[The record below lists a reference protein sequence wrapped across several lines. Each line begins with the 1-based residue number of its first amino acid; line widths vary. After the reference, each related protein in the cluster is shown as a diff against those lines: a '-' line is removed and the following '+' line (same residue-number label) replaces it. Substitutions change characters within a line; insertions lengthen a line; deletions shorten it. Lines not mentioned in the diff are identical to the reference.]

1 MRIKTLGILALCAL
15 GWVAVRQLV
24 LKNRGGA
31 EDHHLL
37 DPHSGSSSLVHDDH
51 DHPVHGVP
59 HGGGEPQLRRGHD
72 VLRGGAA
79 RVAAAAQ
86 PRPATASRAPREAGR
101 AAVKRREVLKD
112 PATAVAARVAAVAAR
127 VAAVAARET
136 AAPTVETGSVH
147 LLVEEAVG
155 GARHTV
161 RVLLR
166 PDLSASSAAFMRE
179 AAARRCGGRLYR
191 AEAGLLLQGRISC
204 TSPLKARVAKGDC
217 PPGVKRD
224 PKRKCFAHDPNCGCH
239 GPVMTKGMVGWA
251 GGATGP
257 DFFVYTGAQPN
268 TWWSH
273 DHTILGI
280 VEADDAASWAALAA
294 LGRLPVANKGG
305 MAMLKEPCK
314 VTVAA

>member
-1 MRIKTLGILALCAL
+1 MRLKTLGILALCAL

-31 EDHHLL
+31 EDRHLL
-37 DPHSGSSSLVHDDH
+37 DPHSGSSLVHYDH
-51 DHPVHGVP
+51 G
-59 HGGGEPQLRRGHD
+59 PQLRRGHD

-79 RVAAAAQ
+79 RVAATAQ
-86 PRPATASRAPREAGR
+86 PRPATASRAPRE
-101 AAVKRREVLKD
+101 
-112 PATAVAARVAAVAAR
+112 VAARATAAPAR
-127 VAAVAARET
+127 AT
-136 AAPTVETGSVH
+136 AAPTLEAASVQ
-147 LLVEEAVG
+147 LLVEEADG
-155 GARHTV
+155 GARHAV
-161 RVLLR
+161 RVKLR
-166 PDLSASSAAFMRE
+166 PDLSASSAAFVRE

-191 AEAGLLLQGRISC
+191 SEAGLLLQGRISC
-204 TSPLKARVAKGDC
+204 TSPLRARVVKGDC

-239 GPVMTKGMVGWA
+239 GPIMTKGMVGWA

-280 VEADDAASWAALAA
+280 VEADDTASWAALAA

-305 MAMLKEPCK
+305 MTMLKEPCK